1 MAGHAVIPINYI
13 ERKPNSKKYK
23 IVGSRLTVDFLSLFI
38 DDPEW
43 PVERISENYDL
54 TPAEIYAAWS
64 FYYDH
69 KEEIDGHIAEQNAY
83 FDAHAEEDAA
93 RRAELIRRYEARTG
107 KKWEAG

>member
-1 MAGHAVIPINYI
+1 MEHVAIPINYI
-13 ERKPNSKKYK
+13 ERKPNSRYYRVIGKG
-23 IVGSRLTVDFLSLFI
+23 VTVEYLSCLI

-69 KEEIDGHIAEQNAY
+69 KDEIDGHIAEQNAY
-83 FDAHAEEDAA
+83 FEAHAEEDAA
-93 RRAELIRRYEARTG
+93 RKAELLRRYEERTG

>member
-1 MAGHAVIPINYI
+1 MGREIIPINYI
-13 ERKPNSKKYK
+13 ERKLNSKKYK

-43 PVERISENYDL
+43 PVERISENYSL

-69 KEEIDGHIAEQNAY
+69 KDEIDAHIAEQNAD
-83 FDAHAEEDAA
+83 FEAHADESRA
-93 RRAELIRRYEARTG
+93 RKAELLRRYEERTG
-107 KKWEAG
+107 KK